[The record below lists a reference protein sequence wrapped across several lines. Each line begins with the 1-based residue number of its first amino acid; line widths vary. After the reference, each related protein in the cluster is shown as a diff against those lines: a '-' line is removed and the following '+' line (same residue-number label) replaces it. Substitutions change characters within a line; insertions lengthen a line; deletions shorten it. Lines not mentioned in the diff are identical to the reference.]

1 MKKILFRKLITDYSV
16 FFLIALFSASIIVW
30 VFQAVNFLDIM
41 IEDGRD
47 YIVYVNYSLLNFPK
61 IITKLIPFVLFFSLF
76 YVILKYENNNEL
88 MIFWN
93 FGINK
98 IQLINFIFKF
108 SLIFMIIQ
116 IILTSLI
123 VPKTQDMARSFLRNS
138 TVNFFGNFIKPQKFN
153 DTIKGVTIFSEKKNQ
168 DGSLQ
173 NIYIKRE
180 IENNYIQ
187 ITYAERGVFKEINN
201 IPKLV
206 LFNGET
212 ITEKN
217 NKITVFSFSKSDFL
231 LDNSKS
237 NTTTDKKTQEL
248 KTLDLFKC
256 ILNIQ
261 NLKSKGINKIDSKI
275 ENCSFKNI
283 SNIFKE
289 IYKRIIIPIYI
300 PILMMLPLLLITS
313 SKENINYSKIRVFTF
328 LFGLFTVIISES
340 TIRLISESILRNY
353 SLTLVPIIILIILYS
368 LFLKKF
374 VLVGK

>member
-1 MKKILFRKLITDYSV
+1 M
-16 FFLIALFSASIIVW
+16 
-30 VFQAVNFLDIM
+30 
-41 IEDGRD
+41 
-47 YIVYVNYSLLNFPK
+47 
-61 IITKLIPFVLFFSLF
+61 
-76 YVILKYENNNEL
+76 
-88 MIFWN
+88 
-93 FGINK
+93 
-98 IQLINFIFKF
+98 
-108 SLIFMIIQ
+108 
-116 IILTSLI
+116 
-123 VPKTQDMARSFLRNS
+123 
-138 TVNFFGNFIKPQKFN
+138 
-153 DTIKGVTIFSEKKNQ
+153 
-168 DGSLQ
+168 
-173 NIYIKRE
+173 
-180 IENNYIQ
+180 
-187 ITYAERGVFKEINN
+187 
-201 IPKLV
+201 
-206 LFNGET
+206 
-212 ITEKN
+212 
-217 NKITVFSFSKSDFL
+217 
-231 LDNSKS
+231 
-237 NTTTDKKTQEL
+237 
-248 KTLDLFKC
+248 FKC

>member
-237 NTTTDKKTQEL
+237 NTTTYKKTQEL